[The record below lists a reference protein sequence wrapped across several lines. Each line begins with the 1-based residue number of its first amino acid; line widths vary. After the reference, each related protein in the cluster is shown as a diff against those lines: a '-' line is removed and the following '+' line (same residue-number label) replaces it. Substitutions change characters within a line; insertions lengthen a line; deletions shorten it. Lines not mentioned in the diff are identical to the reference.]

1 MVWVLRFINI
11 ALLILAIWALFYNTT
26 LLKNAFILCGFLFLI
41 SGIRKA
47 FQIGLDSIR
56 GKFWV
61 LLSINGLIFPIAEI
75 VNSQTLHLIS
85 RFYLSVVLLFM
96 FIGLKKQG
104 FELRGAKIIIW
115 VLGVALSLL
124 FSFLI
129 SALMEGHLI
138 NYLFIMILN
147 INFAILLANV
157 LLYIGSDLGR
167 RWFIGFIGFSFFFIG
182 DPLYLLGYDEITRF
196 FWFLIFFFINI
207 VAHIED

>member
-1 MVWVLRFINI
+1 MVWILRFINI
-11 ALLILAIWALFYNTT
+11 SLLILAIWALFYNLQ
-26 LLKNAFILCGFLFLI
+26 LLKTIFILCGFLFLI

-61 LLSINGLIFPIAEI
+61 LLSMSGLIFPVSEMI
-75 VNSQTLHLIS
+75 NSQTLHLIS
-85 RFYLSVVLLFM
+85 RFYLSLVLLFM
-96 FIGLKKQG
+96 FVGLRRQG
-104 FELRGAKIIIW
+104 FELRGVKIITW

-129 SALMEGHLI
+129 SAFIESRLI
-138 NYLFIMILN
+138 NYLFLLVLN
-147 INFAILLANV
+147 VNFAILLADV

-167 RWFIGFIGFSFFFIG
+167 RWFVGFAGFSFFFVG